1 MNFKTKEEYTEY
13 INNMHL
19 DNWKTIEPTKYT
31 KSDKFY
37 VYPNYTA
44 FEKEYSETLDTE
56 KFVAEMMSDFV
67 VDAIFAQKDKKPI
80 ASLTSNEKLGICIG
94 SGIPMK
100 YENGKFM
107 TTYNVGFA
115 LIDDKYK
122 VFYNIDPFNIY
133 C

>member
-1 MNFKTKEEYTEY
+1 MNFETSEKYTEY

-19 DNWKTIEPTKYT
+19 DNWKTIEPTKYA

-37 VYPNYTA
+37 LYPDYVV
-44 FEKEYSETLDTE
+44 FEKEYSETLDTS
-56 KFVAEMMSDFV
+56 KFSYEFLNNFV
-67 VDAIFAQKDKKPI
+67 MDAIFAQNNKKPVEL
-80 ASLTSNEKLGICIG
+80 LTSNEKLGICIG
-94 SGIPMK
+94 SGIPIK

-115 LIDDKYK
+115 LIDCKYK
-122 VFYNIDPFNIY
+122 AFYNIDPFNTY